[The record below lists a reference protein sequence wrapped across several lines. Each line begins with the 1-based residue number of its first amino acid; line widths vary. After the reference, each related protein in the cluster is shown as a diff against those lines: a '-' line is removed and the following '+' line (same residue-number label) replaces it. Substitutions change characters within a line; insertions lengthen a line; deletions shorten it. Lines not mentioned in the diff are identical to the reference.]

1 MKAETFDIYLKP
13 YIHDDLT
20 SNYPYSHTKNKKEY
34 RNSTPRKKDNA
45 KTVLSGNHF

>member
-20 SNYPYSHTKNKKEY
+20 SNYKEPIWQ
-34 RNSTPRKKDNA
+34 RT
-45 KTVLSGNHF
+45 TVSI